1 MWCLGA
7 LTLNTLAL
15 LLIAGRLV
23 EAPGGDIEGTELEK
37 AASCVF
43 ELGPP
48 RSPPS

>member
-1 MWCLGA
+1 MLWLCKR
-7 LTLNTLAL
+7 LA
-15 LLIAGRLV
+15 GYM